1 MSRKFHYSID
11 TDLPP
16 SQLSLVLYVSTF
28 LSHLFFS
35 SGFLCS
41 SLMAAAGISSLAEE
55 IIVLLQMEGKGLIL
69 IFPCGREE
77 VGCRVSDP
85 IQSVRLKIG

>member
-1 MSRKFHYSID
+1 
-11 TDLPP
+11 
-16 SQLSLVLYVSTF
+16 
-28 LSHLFFS
+28 
-35 SGFLCS
+35 
-41 SLMAAAGISSLAEE
+41 MAAAGISSLSGRGDYCA
-55 IIVLLQMEGKGLIL
+55 IADGGKGLIL

>member
-1 MSRKFHYSID
+1 
-11 TDLPP
+11 
-16 SQLSLVLYVSTF
+16 
-28 LSHLFFS
+28 
-35 SGFLCS
+35 
-41 SLMAAAGISSLAEE
+41 MAAAGISSLAEE